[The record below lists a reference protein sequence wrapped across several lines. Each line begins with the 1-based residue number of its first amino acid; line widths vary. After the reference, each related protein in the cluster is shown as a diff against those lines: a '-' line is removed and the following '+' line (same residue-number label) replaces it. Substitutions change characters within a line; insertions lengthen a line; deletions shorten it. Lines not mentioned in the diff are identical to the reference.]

1 VLHSPA
7 FRQAYTAAIPA
18 GRYGLT
24 TEIAAMAAFLASD
37 QAAYISGAVIPVDGG
52 FYAAGARG
60 V

>member
-1 VLHSPA
+1 
-7 FRQAYTAAIPA
+7 
-18 GRYGLT
+18 
-24 TEIAAMAAFLASD
+24 EIAAMAAFLASD